1 MDAGPNEGLHYW
13 RSLAVQLKL
22 LLKAFIKAGKYMDR
36 SKIVAII
43 TGAISLILAIAY
55 LVIVQVLDFRGEM
68 LPAPQSQ
75 IDVPVQ
81 VASISHLTAVT
92 TPRIEIP
99 G

>member
-1 MDAGPNEGLHYW
+1 
-13 RSLAVQLKL
+13 
-22 LLKAFIKAGKYMDR
+22 MDR

-81 VASISHLTAVT
+81 VALISPLATVT
-92 TPRIEIP
+92 TPAKD
-99 G
+99 